1 MIHTGPIQ
9 GPILPFHRCLPNDT
23 PAEKQR
29 QNVKTALVSGSAAGL
44 PLRCSWVPLVTGKS
58 GWPSRHASRS
68 EHRRA
73 VPRPADVADG
83 LPRQD
88 ALAVHAPLISRALR
102 AQLRPEM
109 SLQRGAPA
117 WATSAGALFII
128 IYIGVSKPLSKFIFL
143 SVHRQKSDCKNAPNR
158 KPLCQRLQNCIKNSL
173 RGLPRP
179 DAPRPDF
186 PGLHLIKQMPP
197 SCDGRH
203 ALAGRV

>member
-9 GPILPFHRCLPNDT
+9 GPILPLHRCLPNDT

-128 IYIGVSKPLSKFIFL
+128 IYIGVSKPLSKFIFCRCT
-143 SVHRQKSDCKNAPNR
+143 VKNQIVKMHQIENPCVKDYKIVSKIPCAACRAQTLRVQTSPA
-158 KPLCQRLQNCIKNSL
+158 CI
-173 RGLPRP
+173 
-179 DAPRPDF
+179 
-186 PGLHLIKQMPP
+186 
-197 SCDGRH
+197 
-203 ALAGRV
+203 